1 MIGGHARLD
10 IPEFGDE
17 PEQRAVDRFAWGA
30 RWWVRAIPSKEH
42 HQPQPPRPVV
52 EVVVARLGLDS
63 TTQSYVL
70 VLQEKGGT
78 RLLPIWI
85 GQPEAESIVMQIHS
99 IKRVRP
105 LTHDLCKNLILGLG
119 GSLRRVQITRVEKNT
134 YYAELHINRGD
145 NVVQIDARP
154 SDSIAIALRLAAPI
168 FASETLLS
176 SIEVEDQSEDATSAP
191 GTTGDASELS
201 ADQLKEYLENLRP
214 EDFGKFNL

>member
-1 MIGGHARLD
+1 M
-10 IPEFGDE
+10 
-17 PEQRAVDRFAWGA
+17 
-30 RWWVRAIPSKEH
+30 
-42 HQPQPPRPVV
+42 V

-85 GQPEAESIVMQIHS
+85 GQPEAESIVMQIHN

-154 SDSIAIALRLAAPI
+154 SDSIAIALRLSAPI
-168 FASETLLS
+168 YASETLLS
-176 SIEVEDQSEDATSAP
+176 SIEIEDQSEDSSAP
-191 GTTGDASELS
+191 TAASDASELS

>member
-1 MIGGHARLD
+1 
-10 IPEFGDE
+10 
-17 PEQRAVDRFAWGA
+17 
-30 RWWVRAIPSKEH
+30 
-42 HQPQPPRPVV
+42 VV

-168 FASETLLS
+168 FAAEALLS
-176 SIEVEDQSEDATSAP
+176 TVEIEEQTDETPGVPGGTADA
-191 GTTGDASELS
+191 GELS